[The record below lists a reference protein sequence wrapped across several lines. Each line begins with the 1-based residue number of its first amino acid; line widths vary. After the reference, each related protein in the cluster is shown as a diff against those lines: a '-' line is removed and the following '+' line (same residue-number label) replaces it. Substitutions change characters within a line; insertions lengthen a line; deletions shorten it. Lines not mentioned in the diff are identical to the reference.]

1 LDRQGNDR
9 RGYFRVATRLL
20 YNAWR
25 FRRARRL
32 GTPLKPAV
40 LSLAVTNRCNSH
52 CIMCNIWKSAG
63 EIPDL
68 KSLELSRDDIIS
80 LLSTPLFSEL
90 IELDLTGGEPHL
102 RDDLVDIVL
111 GIIQLKQSF
120 LPRLRSVIIT
130 SNGYLTQRI
139 ISDYEKILDGLEG
152 TDIDLVSVTSL
163 DGIGETHDLIRGT
176 KGAFKL
182 ASETITGLSELRG
195 KYPNFIAGIKTTIL
209 SRNVGSLDDILD
221 YALSGNLFHII
232 SPVLFAGARFMNIE
246 LRDGLA
252 LRPSELKKVLD
263 FYRRSELDTSYFYAA
278 ARRFLTTGR
287 KPWAC
292 TALYNY
298 AFINY
303 EGNVYPCEIIPEPI
317 GNVKEQAFQDIWHS
331 PGAHDWR
338 KKIGRLDCCRTCH
351 EPGAVRYSAFTEGW
365 SYLRF
370 LLNKGR
376 RGYRASWL
384 GEGISKYKEA

>member
-1 LDRQGNDR
+1 LERHGSDR
-9 RGYFRVATRLL
+9 RGYFRVAARLL

-25 FRRARRL
+25 FRRARRR
-32 GTPLKPAV
+32 GEPLKPAV

-63 EIPDL
+63 EIPDIE
-68 KSLELSRDDIIS
+68 SLELSRDDIIG

-90 IELDLTGGEPHL
+90 VELDLTGGEPHL

-111 GIIQLKQSF
+111 EIIRLKQSY
-120 LPRLRSVIIT
+120 LPRLRSIIIT
-130 SNGYLTQRI
+130 SNGYLTPRI
-139 ISDYEKILDGLEG
+139 ISSYKAILDSLRG

-163 DGIGETHDLIRGT
+163 DGIGDTHDRIRGT
-176 KGAFKL
+176 RGAFKM
-182 ASETITGLSELRG
+182 ASGTIDGFLELKE

-209 SRNVGSLDDILD
+209 PHNVNALDDILD
-221 YALSGNLFHII
+221 FALSRNLFHVI
-232 SPVLFAGARFMNIE
+232 SPVLFAGARFRNID
-246 LRDGLA
+246 LREDLA
-252 LRPSELKKVLD
+252 LGPSELKKVMD
-263 FYRRSELDTSYFYAA
+263 FYGRNELETSYFYST
-278 ARRFLTTGR
+278 ARRFLAAGR

-317 GNVKEQAFQDIWHS
+317 GNVKEHAFEDIWRS
-331 PGAHDWR
+331 PGAYDWR
-338 KKIGRLDCCRTCH
+338 EKIGRMDCCRTCH
-351 EPGAVRYSAFTEGW
+351 EPGAVRYSAFTGGW

-370 LLNKGR
+370 LINSGGC
-376 RGYRASWL
+376 GYRESWL
-384 GEGISKYKEA
+384 GEGFSKY